1 MFTADWHVILL
12 ELKVVES
19 IQSCTLLLL
28 SILGCLED
36 VILLY
41 ILFKPGEGARGG
53 SQGREPGEG
62 GSVDSVKLC

>member
-53 SQGREPGEG
+53 SQGR
-62 GSVDSVKLC
+62 